1 MLTVIITDHLITLK
15 MFKLT
20 LFICSV
26 LAIQAQPTHHT
37 PHGGLAYLEQHHT
50 PYRVA
55 DEAPKPYEFAYETEL
70 DGGRMGRKESG
81 DSSGRVVG
89 SYSLA
94 EDDGRSRVVEYVAD
108 AEGFRASVKTN
119 EPGTKSESP
128 ADVAF
133 YSSAPDVPHAHVV
146 RPSSHH
152 AAPHVNPVAHAAA
165 PHRYYARHPGY
176 YGRWYY

>member
-1 MLTVIITDHLITLK
+1 

-20 LFICSV
+20 LFICCV
-26 LAIQAQPTHHT
+26 LAIQAQP
-37 PHGGLAYLEQHHT
+37 AHHT
-50 PYRVA
+50 PYHDQHAYRHA
-55 DEAPKPYEFAYETEL
+55 DEAPKPYEFAYDTEL
-70 DGGRMGRKESG
+70 DGGRMGRKETG

-119 EPGTKSESP
+119 EPGTKSENP

-133 YSSAPDVPHAHVV
+133 YSSAPDIPHAHIV
-146 RPSSHH
+146 RTPTHH
-152 AAPHVNPVAHAAA
+152 AAPHHPVAHAAT
-165 PHRYYARHPGY
+165 PQRFYARHPAY